1 MKTQFYKKDTTNTQ
15 LQYIKKDMIKY
26 NKKGKNMDINEKI
39 KIIEDMQAVVEQ
51 MRLDD
56 IEEDPSLEDEVF
68 ECSCC
73 GKTKCLAGSIQYGKY
88 RLCND
93 CVLLAETGFAIGKFK
108 NADELIKAME
118 DTRLEEMC
126 EFIKLEEKREIN

>member
-1 MKTQFYKKDTTNTQ
+1 M
-15 LQYIKKDMIKY
+15 
-26 NKKGKNMDINEKI
+26 NKEEQI

-56 IEEDPSLEDEVF
+56 IEEDSSLADECF

-73 GKTKCLAGSIQYGKY
+73 GKTQPLAGSIQYGKY

-93 CVLLAETGFAIGKFK
+93 CVLLAETGLAIGKFK
-108 NADELIKAME
+108 NVDELIKAME

-126 EFIKLEEKREIN
+126 EFIKKEEKRETN

>member
-1 MKTQFYKKDTTNTQ
+1 M
-15 LQYIKKDMIKY
+15 
-26 NKKGKNMDINEKI
+26 NKEEQI
-39 KIIEDMQAVVEQ
+39 KIIEEMQAVTEQ

-56 IEEDPSLEDEVF
+56 LAEDPTLENEIF

-73 GKTKCLAGSIQYGKY
+73 GKTKSPAGSIQYGKY

-108 NADELIKAME
+108 NINELIKAME

-126 EFIKLEEKREIN
+126 NFIKNEEKRENN

>member
-1 MKTQFYKKDTTNTQ
+1 M
-15 LQYIKKDMIKY
+15 
-26 NKKGKNMDINEKI
+26 EKEEKL
-39 KIIEDMQAVVEQ
+39 KIIEEMQAVVEQ

-56 IEEDPSLEDEVF
+56 LEEDPSLADDTF
-68 ECSCC
+68 ECACC
-73 GKTKCLAGSIQYGKY
+73 GKTKSPAGSIQYGKY

-126 EFIKLEEKREIN
+126 EFIRQEEAKESN

>member
-1 MKTQFYKKDTTNTQ
+1 MDKD
-15 LQYIKKDMIKY
+15 
-26 NKKGKNMDINEKI
+26 EKI

-56 IEEDPSLEDEVF
+56 LEEEPSLIDETF

-73 GKTKCLAGSIQYGKY
+73 GKTKSLAGSIQYGKY

-108 NADELIKAME
+108 NANELIKAME

-126 EFIKLEEKREIN
+126 EFIKQEETKEKN

>member
-1 MKTQFYKKDTTNTQ
+1 M
-15 LQYIKKDMIKY
+15 
-26 NKKGKNMDINEKI
+26 NKEEQI

-56 IEEDPSLEDEVF
+56 LEEDSTLAEEMF

-73 GKTKCLAGSIQYGKY
+73 GKTKSLAGSIQYGKY

-126 EFIKLEEKREIN
+126 EYIKQQEKRENN

>member
-1 MKTQFYKKDTTNTQ
+1 M
-15 LQYIKKDMIKY
+15 
-26 NKKGKNMDINEKI
+26 NKEEQI
-39 KIIEDMQAVVEQ
+39 KIIEDMQAVVDQ

-56 IEEDPSLEDEVF
+56 LEEDPNLENELF

-73 GKTKCLAGSIQYGKY
+73 GKTKSMAGSIQYGKH

-93 CVLLAETGFAIGKFK
+93 CVLLAETGFAIGKF
-108 NADELIKAME
+108 NNVNDLIKAME

-126 EFIKLEEKREIN
+126 LYIKQQEKRENN

>member
-1 MKTQFYKKDTTNTQ
+1 MN
-15 LQYIKKDMIKY
+15 
-26 NKKGKNMDINEKI
+26 NEEKI

-56 IEEDPSLEDEVF
+56 LEEDSSLADETF

-73 GKTKCLAGSIQYGKY
+73 GKTQPLAGSIQYGKY
-88 RLCND
+88 RLCNS

-118 DTRLEEMC
+118 DTRLQEMC
-126 EFIKLEEKREIN
+126 EFIKQEERKETN